1 MQAAMLRP
9 LSIKEYLD
17 GEEHGGIR
25 HEYVAGQTYAMAG
38 AKLRHN
44 LIVQNLSS
52 SLWQKTRGGD
62 CQVLSSD
69 MKVRVA
75 TADAFYY
82 PDIVLRCG
90 DTLPGDSLYLEDPCL
105 IIEVLLASTANI
117 DRREK
122 LHAYQALPS
131 LREYIL
137 VDSDSRSIEL
147 YRRRPEGWWYE
158 LLSEG
163 EGDSLRFQCVDLT
176 LSLAEVYAG
185 VDLPQGEA
193 TA

>member
-17 GEEHGGIR
+17 GEEHAEIR
-25 HEYVAGQTYAMAG
+25 HEYVAGQVYAMAG

-44 LIVQNLSS
+44 QIVGNLYGP
-52 SLWQKTRGGD
+52 LWQKTRGD
-62 CQVLSSD
+62 DRQVLSSD
-69 MKVRVA
+69 MKVRVE
-75 TADAFYY
+75 TVDAFYY

-90 DTLPGDSLYLEDPCL
+90 DPLPGDSLYLEDPCL
-105 IIEVLLASTANI
+105 IIEVLSASTANI

-122 LHAYQALPS
+122 LHAYQALPG
-131 LREYIL
+131 LREYVL

-163 EGDSLRFQCVDLT
+163 DSLRFQCVDLT
-176 LSLAEVYAG
+176 LPLAEVYAG

>member
-1 MQAAMLRP
+1 MKAALLTP
-9 LSIKEYLD
+9 LPVEEYLE
-17 GEEHGGIR
+17 GEQRSEIR
-25 HEYVAGQTYAMAG
+25 HEYVAGQVYAMAG

-44 LIVQNLSS
+44 AIVRNLAV
-52 SLWQKTRGGD
+52 LLGQHKKTF
-62 CQVLSSD
+62 CEFFIAD
-69 MKVRVA
+69 MKVRVRSI
-75 TADAFYY
+75 DAFYY

-90 DTLPGDSLYLEDPCL
+90 TPLPGDSLYLEDPCL
-105 IIEVLLASTANI
+105 VIEVLSASTANI

-131 LREYIL
+131 LREYVL

-158 LLSEG
+158 LLGES
-163 EGDSLRFQCVDLT
+163 EGDSLRFQCVDLA

-185 VDLPQGEA
+185 VDLPA
-193 TA
+193 APVTD